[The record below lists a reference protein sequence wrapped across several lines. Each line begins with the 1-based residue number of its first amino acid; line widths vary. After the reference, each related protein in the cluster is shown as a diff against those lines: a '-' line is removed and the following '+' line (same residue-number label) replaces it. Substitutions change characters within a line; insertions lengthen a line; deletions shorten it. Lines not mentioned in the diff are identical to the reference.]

1 MVSMSK
7 TQAKYNQTMIL
18 FKLCDIES
26 TSHKDVH
33 ISHSEQLP
41 YTKPPIL
48 IVQENW
54 LPEAAIFASTS

>member
-7 TQAKYNQTMIL
+7 TKCNQTMIL
-18 FKLCDIES
+18 FKLCNIES

-41 YTKPPIL
+41 YMKPHIL
-48 IVQENW
+48 IGQENW